1 MAEIKYSP
9 QALDDLKQTKK
20 YITEELCSE
29 SAAIRTVS
37 GITERVRMLADFPE
51 SGAPLSSV
59 VNFDTDYRY
68 LVCGSYTVFYRHIH
82 NTVFVIR
89 VLYGRRDFMR
99 ILFEDESVN

>member
-99 ILFEDESVN
+99 ILFEDGSVN